1 MLNLVEKKVPIHKI
15 EFEAGDVFIRQLTI
29 SESSEVDA
37 IKDDEMRMLVLFQK
51 SICDES
57 GKPCYTVEQLK
68 NMHSDYAKAIF
79 YEIQEVNKAKKKA
92 DLKKEN

>member
-1 MLNLVEKKVPIHKI
+1 MLNLVENKVIVHKI

-29 SESSEVDA
+29 SESSEVDS
-37 IKDDEMRMLVLFQK
+37 IEDDETRMLVLFQK

-68 NMHSDYAKAIF
+68 NMNSDYAKAIF
-79 YEIQEVNKAKKKA
+79 YEIQAVNKAKKKV
-92 DLKKEN
+92 DSKKES